1 MTAATIICL
10 AASALMAGLFFG
22 YSTFTMGG
30 LRSIAPRD
38 GLVAMQGINQEA
50 PRSVPFM
57 AVFLGGALLA
67 VVLGIVAAT
76 RLDQREA
83 PYQLVGAVLNAAGV
97 LVTMGFHVPRNN
109 ALDQVEPGGDGADR
123 AWTDHARTWT
133 RGNHVRTISYLAS
146 TVLFAIAL
154 AEG

>member
-10 AASALMAGLFFG
+10 AASALMAGLFFS

-38 GLVAMQGINQEA
+38 GLVAMQGINREA
-50 PRSVPFM
+50 PRSMPFM
-57 AVFLGGALLA
+57 TVFLGGALLA
-67 VVLGIVAAT
+67 AVLGIVAAT
-76 RLDQREA
+76 RLDQSEA
-83 PYQLVGAVLNAAGV
+83 PYQLVGAILNAAGV
-97 LVTMGFHVPRNN
+97 LVTAAFHVPRNN
-109 ALDQVEPGGDGADR
+109 ALERIEPGGDGADR
-123 AWTDHARTWT
+123 VWIDLARTWT